1 MKKVSS
7 LNAVKSQRGL
17 TLVELMIAMVLGLI
31 LVGGVTGVFLTAQ
44 QTYRVN
50 DSLNRMQD
58 GFRVGFQLLTRDL
71 RNAGSSGCTNNGRV
85 VNVLAGNI
93 WWADWANSNFIAYD
107 GGSVHPGIPFG
118 AATGQ
123 RVEGTS
129 AIQMM
134 YSLSDGNEEI
144 NIDHQPNGASF
155 RVRSGSGIREND
167 IIMVCDQTQS
177 TIFQVTNLNSNPGH
191 DNVIHNTG
199 ASVPGNC
206 TIRLGFPGPTD
217 LTSCGGATQ
226 GTLYKFS
233 ANATLSRFES
243 VTWFVGNNGRSE
255 TGGRSLYRSWV
266 ERGALITEEVIEGV
280 QDLQFEFLLLGS
292 ANFIDTGTVPANRW
306 LDVVS
311 TRVHLTV
318 EAPHQNP
325 QGGERLSR
333 TLVHEVALRNP
344 VL

>member
-1 MKKVSS
+1 MRQVNSFDVV
-7 LNAVKSQRGL
+7 NYQRGL
-17 TLVELMIAMVLGLI
+17 TLVELMIAMLLGLI
-31 LVGGVTGVFLTAQ
+31 LIGGVTGVFLSAQ

-58 GFRVGFQLLTRDL
+58 GLRVGFQLMTRDL

-85 VNVLAGNI
+85 VNVLRGNQ
-93 WWADWANSNFIAYD
+93 WWADWANRNFIAYN
-107 GGSVHPGIPFG
+107 GGTAHPGIPFG
-118 AATGQ
+118 TGVNQ
-123 RVEGTS
+123 RVAGTS

-155 RVRSGSGIREND
+155 RVRPGSGIRED
-167 IIMVCDQTQS
+167 EIIMVCDQTQS
-177 TIFQVTNLNSNPGH
+177 TIFQVTNLNSSPGH

-233 ANATLSRFES
+233 ANATLSRFET
-243 VTWFVGNNGRSE
+243 VTWFVGHNGRPE
-255 TGGRSLYRSWV
+255 TGGRSLFRTWI
-266 ERGALITEEVIEGV
+266 ERGAVITEEVIEGV
-280 QDLQFEFLLLGS
+280 QDLQFEFLLLGA
-292 ANFIDTGTVPANRW
+292 ANFVETGAVAANRW
-306 LDVVS
+306 EDVMS

-318 EAPHQNP
+318 ESPHLGP